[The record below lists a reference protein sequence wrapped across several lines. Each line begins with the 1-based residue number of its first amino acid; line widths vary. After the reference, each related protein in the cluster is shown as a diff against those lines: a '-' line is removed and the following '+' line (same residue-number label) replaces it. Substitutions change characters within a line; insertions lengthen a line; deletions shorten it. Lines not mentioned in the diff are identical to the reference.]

1 MKFQKFP
8 IFHLWVCVTDS
19 PGCVKSIL
27 LLPELKLKTVD
38 LCLGTTVM
46 SLMALPEQL

>member
-19 PGCVKSIL
+19 PRCPATEAVTPASPALAEYLMQRLSRVFLASSIF
-27 LLPELKLKTVD
+27 V
-38 LCLGTTVM
+38 
-46 SLMALPEQL
+46 S